1 MTCNH
6 GKDNI
11 SKTEEKQFERQDREA
26 KIQISLFN
34 PEFDAFSF
42 TILVNRNKITL

>member
-6 GKDNI
+6 GKDNV
-11 SKTEEKQFERQDREA
+11 SKTEEKQLERQDKEA

-34 PEFDAFSF
+34 PEFYTFSF
-42 TILVNRNKITL
+42 TILVNRNKIKL